1 MKGIGKRFLIGISLG
16 ALLLGWFLWTT
27 EWPAFLAALA
37 RVKLGWVALS
47 ALILVGEFVL
57 RAVRWRIL
65 LKPVAPEAS
74 FRALL
79 SATLIGGAVNTL
91 LPARAGD
98 LARPLVAHR
107 RTGVPL
113 APIITTNVVERVFD
127 LVGLLFVV
135 LLALAM
141 LPEVAGPEG
150 VLVDNLRRYGLLM
163 GVVGMVG
170 MVALFFMARRKDW
183 LAPRLERMVGLL
195 PDPPASQIARLLG
208 GLMDGLAAMARPTDI
223 LAAIGVSLVLWFN
236 GALSI
241 YVLFQAFEIPL
252 PFGASAFTA
261 VALALTVVLPQAP
274 GFVGVFHV
282 AIEKTLVLWGLAVS
296 PAKGF
301 AVVLWGVSFLPVTL
315 LGLAALWREGISLG
329 SLLVRDKP
337 PLADTSEQCHNS
349 SQV

>member
-1 MKGIGKRFLIGISLG
+1 MKGIGNRFLIGFALG
-16 ALLLGWFLWTT
+16 ALLLGWFLYTT
-27 EWPAFLAALA
+27 EWSSFLAALA
-37 RVKLGWVALS
+37 RVHLGWVALS
-47 ALILVGEFVL
+47 AIILVGEFVL
-57 RAVRWRIL
+57 RAIRWRIL
-65 LKPVAPEAS
+65 LAPVAPRAT
-74 FRALL
+74 FRTLL

-127 LVGLLFVV
+127 LVGLLFVL
-135 LLALAM
+135 LLALAL
-141 LPEVAGPEG
+141 LPKVQGPEG
-150 VLVDNLRRYGLLM
+150 VLVENLRRYGLLLGM
-163 GVVGMVG
+163 AGMVG
-170 MVALFFMARRKDW
+170 MVALFFVARRKSW
-183 LAPRLERMVGLL
+183 LQPRIELL
-195 PDPPASQIARLLG
+195 VTKLPARPAELINRVLG

-223 LAAIGVSLVLWFN
+223 LAAIAVSMVLWFN

-241 YVLFQAFEIPL
+241 YVLFQAFDIPL

-274 GFVGVFHV
+274 GFVGVFHM
-282 AIEKTLVLWGLAVS
+282 AIERTLVLWGLAVS

-315 LGLAALWREGISLG
+315 LGLVALWREGISLS
-329 SLLVRDKP
+329 SLLVRDEP
-337 PLADTSEQCHNS
+337 DLAGDAE
-349 SQV
+349 